1 MASTKVLQ
9 CAIILRFLPT
19 RVIETSSWWGLFLFK
34 DLLNIFEIW
43 PGRSQ
48 RRALSSQVF
57 RIFVGPTEQ
66 AQRGSFHLMSLLLLS
81 LFCCCCYCCCRCRC
95 CYCCLSC
102 HCFGWC
108 GIMKK
113 ASIES
118 RLSIGDGDGDDEGR
132 DSASV
137 LSIKPFYL
145 LISMTTAPLGN
156 LEVVLCRVT
165 RLQSLSFL
173 EKYIYIN
180 RTIE

>member
-1 MASTKVLQ
+1 
-9 CAIILRFLPT
+9 
-19 RVIETSSWWGLFLFK
+19 
-34 DLLNIFEIW
+34 
-43 PGRSQ
+43 
-48 RRALSSQVF
+48 
-57 RIFVGPTEQ
+57 
-66 AQRGSFHLMSLLLLS
+66 
-81 LFCCCCYCCCRCRC
+81 
-95 CYCCLSC
+95 
-102 HCFGWC
+102 
-108 GIMKK
+108 MKK
-113 ASIES
+113 ASTES